1 MTFVH
6 PVDCY
11 DFIDSLEDKSVSLLL
26 TDPPYMGIVEDSW
39 DNQWANVDAYVDWMY
54 TLFAKAKPKLTD
66 TGSLIFFGGIGKH
79 GERPFFKL
87 MEKLESNNLFTYR
100 NMITWKKRRAYGKS
114 HDYLF
119 CREEIAWYSV
129 SSQRTEVTFNIPL
142 LDVKRGYDGWNE
154 KYKAKSEFKRVSNVW
169 DDIPE
174 IFRPARNTQKPLLL
188 MNRLVKTHSNPGD
201 LVVDPFTGWGSTG
214 VSALALGRRFQGSE
228 KIPEDAAK
236 ADERCAIAAKAF
248 SG

>member
-6 PVDCY
+6 SVDCH

-39 DNQWANVDAYVDWMY
+39 DNQWASVDAYVDWMY
-54 TLFAKAKPKLTD
+54 TLFVKAKPKLTN
-66 TGSLIFFGGIGKH
+66 TGSLIFFGGVGKH

-87 MEKLESNNLFTYR
+87 MEKLESNNLLSYR
-100 NMITWKKRRAYGKS
+100 NLITWKKRRAYGKS

-129 SSQRTEVTFNIPL
+129 SSQRTEVTFNVPL
-142 LDVKRGYDGWNE
+142 LDIKRGYDGWNE
-154 KYKAKSEFKRVSNVW
+154 KYKAKSEYKRVSNVW
-169 DDIPE
+169 DDVPE
-174 IFRPARNTQKPLLL
+174 LFRPTRRAQKPLLL

-214 VSALALGRRFQGSE
+214 VAALSLGRLFQGSE
-228 KIPEDAAK
+228 RIPEDASK
-236 ADERCAIAAKAF
+236 ANERCTVAAKAF